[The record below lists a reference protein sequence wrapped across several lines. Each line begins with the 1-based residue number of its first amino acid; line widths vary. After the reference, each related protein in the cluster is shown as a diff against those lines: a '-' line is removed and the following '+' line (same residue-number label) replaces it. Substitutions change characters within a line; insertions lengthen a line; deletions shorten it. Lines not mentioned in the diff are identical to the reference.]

1 LFKCVA
7 GKESERFALLTTKKL
22 KDLCEIGTQARSRLF
37 DLNIRKP
44 GVLYQKVVEIKE
56 RVTIDDFTLNPFPVK
71 RDLEADPTLVLTA
84 SGEIVRIMEPLD
96 EKNTS
101 LQLQHLRNEG
111 FKSVAVCLMHSN
123 VFPGMNPNHYSS
135 IERSADH
142 RERP

>member
-1 LFKCVA
+1 MLERK
-7 GKESERFALLTTKKL
+7 GERFALITTKGFKH
-22 KDLCEIGTQARSRLF
+22 LCEIGTQARPRLF

-71 RDLEADPTLVLTA
+71 QDLEGNPTLVQTA
-84 SGEIVRIMEPLD
+84 SGEIVRIIEPLD
-96 EKNTS
+96 EKDTR

-123 VFPGMNPNHYSS
+123 VFPGMNPNHCWS
-135 IERSADH
+135 IERSTDH